1 MASKQVLTAAFFDQ
15 FTSFSSELCEMYP
28 DDADFSMFAT
38 TLKLMKMTNPALVIK
53 YVRDNVLQFED
64 KIMKKDESFFLDY
77 NFAEYADAVDMNIF
91 QKLRQYIANMSPSV
105 KEQCLGLYSKYCSS
119 SQGSQVKQFQ
129 IRINLLAPKFGVL
142 E

>member
-77 NFAEYADAVDMNIF
+77 NFAEYAEAVDMNIF
-91 QKLRQYIANMSPSV
+91 QKLRQYIANMSPS
-105 KEQCLGLYSKYCSS
+105 SKNSVWVYI
-119 SQGSQVKQFQ
+119 QNIV
-129 IRINLLAPKFGVL
+129 RLAKAL
-142 E
+142 K

>member
-91 QKLRQYIANMSPSV
+91 QKLRQYIANMTPS
-105 KEQCLGLYSKYCSS
+105 SKNSVWVYI
-119 SQGSQVKQFQ
+119 QNIV
-129 IRINLLAPKFGVL
+129 RLAKAL
-142 E
+142 K

>member
-91 QKLRQYIANMSPSV
+91 QKLRQYIANMSPS
-105 KEQCLGLYSKYCSS
+105 SKNSVWVYI
-119 SQGSQVKQFQ
+119 QNIV
-129 IRINLLAPKFGVL
+129 RLAKAL
-142 E
+142 K